1 MSDRE
6 KNARIERKA
15 RDTGFRCA
23 FHPANNSNASAI
35 KRILKMKKEGRM
47 AIPWREGLADV
58 AIQFHQR
65 VARASSLKWDNTA
78 DYIRRRR
85 GREGEYF
92 YGTSDLKLTRLRFCA
107 KRQRWRRGRK
117 KGGKKRKKIVSLY
130 DEEHTI
136 LYKIPDLKFDAN
148 ETLEQSFFK
157 QTVPVSV
164 RLIVARFAIAEH
176 GSKSGTTIAFEYKTR
191 YTRLYFEMQFHFC
204 FFFFPSFLSNRSLRK

>member
-1 MSDRE
+1 
-6 KNARIERKA
+6 
-15 RDTGFRCA
+15 
-23 FHPANNSNASAI
+23 
-35 KRILKMKKEGRM
+35 M

-107 KRQRWRRGRK
+107 KRQRWRRGGK

-136 LYKIPDLKFDAN
+136 LYQIPDLKFDAN

-176 GSKSGTTIAFEYKTR
+176 GSKSR
-191 YTRLYFEMQFHFC
+191 RLRSSTKRGIRGCISRSISFL
-204 FFFFPSFLSNRSLRK
+204 FFFFSFLSFEPIASKLARVVN